1 MLFRSFSNSDKE
13 IHRIG
18 DLSVSILRSISVQH
32 SDGEIDGDLLEVM
45 FFNERGVHIA
55 ATGTG
60 IEESNDRELLVVVRG
75 KAFDFNFRELGSAN
89 KADFR
94 HVWDFFGQARERGI
108 QEKRIGERRYI

>member
-1 MLFRSFSNSDKE
+1 MLVCRNPD
-13 IHRIG
+13 R
-18 DLSVSILRSISVQH
+18 
-32 SDGEIDGDLLEVM
+32 DLLEVV
-45 FFNERGVHIA
+45 FFNERGVDVA

-60 IEESNDRELLVVVRG
+60 VKESNDRELLVVIRG
-75 KAFDFNFRELGSAN
+75 EAFDFDFRKLRRAN